1 VTLEV
6 LLAKKRGFCS
16 GVKRAIRIVEE
27 SLDDA
32 QKDERTT
39 PLYVLN
45 EIVHN
50 KVVVQELKKK
60 GVSFITQKE
69 LVNLKPQESLV
80 FSAHGVSPSVRQTAK
95 DAKLRIID
103 ATCPLVDFVHKSARQ
118 HLEQGFQ
125 IVYIGHAN
133 HDEVE
138 GVLGEGEIHLVES
151 ISDVDELIQSDKIS
165 ATAPVVW
172 LSQTTLSVSDTQNIV
187 EHLRRNLP
195 NLVEPQSECICRAT
209 QERQDAARTLAKEV
223 GEQGAIIVVGS
234 KNSSNTQRLADLTR
248 SLGVDTIQI
257 DVVTELDL
265 AQIKKYQRIGITSG
279 ASVPDYIVDEVLAT
293 LLPL

>member
-1 VTLEV
+1 MEV